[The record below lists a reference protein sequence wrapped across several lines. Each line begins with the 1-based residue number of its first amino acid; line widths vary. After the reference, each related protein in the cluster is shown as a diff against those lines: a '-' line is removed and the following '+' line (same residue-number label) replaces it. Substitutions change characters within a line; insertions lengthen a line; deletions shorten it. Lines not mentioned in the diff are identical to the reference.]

1 MVATLRKP
9 KAVIPQKWRDLF
21 ALIPNYD
28 PIKTAAPEDY
38 FDTSL
43 ANAACDFF
51 PECLRHIEGELA
63 GQPFKLEPWQQA
75 VIGCLFGWKRHDN
88 LGREVRRYREC
99 LLYVPRKN
107 GKTPLAAGI
116 NILVLFCDGERG
128 AQVYGAA
135 SDAKQAGLLFR
146 QAAHMVGM
154 EPELKDRA
162 DVYNSTSQRAIVLK
176 ADPASSYQV
185 ISAEAYSKHG
195 YNIHMFSVD
204 ELHAQPN
211 RELIDVL
218 RTGMASVNRK
228 QPLALYLTTA
238 DVEGETICN
247 EIYETARKVCTGAIK
262 DSRFLPVIFE
272 AQKEDDWTDPLV
284 WQQCNPNLG
293 VSVSLDYLVRECEK
307 AKSTPAYQ
315 ANFKRFHLNIR
326 TNAANPWISLDTWD
340 MNAATP
346 APTPVGGCYA
356 GLDMSA
362 VRDLTGLVIGWPH
375 EREPWT
381 VQAHCWCPRSAALE
395 RQQKAANETPYLAW
409 AEQGHV
415 ELCEG
420 DTIDYEMV
428 ERRIVELHLK
438 HGIIELAIDP
448 AFQGYQ
454 IAQNL
459 AKRGIRVMHH
469 QQGGAHM
476 AGPVKYLTELVLSG
490 RFNHGGHPVMR
501 WHASN
506 VQVRKNSANQDY
518 FHKASSHGK
527 IDLMVAAAMMVS
539 RAMAGMSNA
548 HSVYSTQGLFVLGG
562 E

>member
-1 MVATLRKP
+1 MVAT
-9 KAVIPQKWRDLF
+9 ASNFIIPQKWRDLF

-28 PIKTAAPEDY
+28 PIATAGPGDY
-38 FDTSL
+38 FDSES
-43 ANAACDFF
+43 ADRACDFF

-63 GQPFKLEPWQQA
+63 GKPFVLELWQQA
-75 VIGCLFGWKRHDN
+75 IIGCLFGWKRKDDY
-88 LGREVRRYREC
+88 GREVRRYREC

-116 NILVLFCDGERG
+116 NILVLFCDGEAG

-146 QAAHMVGM
+146 QAAHMVAM

-247 EIYETARKVCTGAIK
+247 EVYDTGKKVCSGALK
-262 DSRFLPVIFE
+262 DPRFLPVIFE
-272 AQKEDDWTDPLV
+272 AQKEDDWTEPEV
-284 WQQCNPNLG
+284 WRKCNPNLG
-293 VSVSLDYLVRECEK
+293 VSVSLDFLRRECEK

-315 ANFKRFHLNIR
+315 ANFKRYHLNVR
-326 TNAANPWISLDTWD
+326 TNASNPWISLDTWD
-340 MNAATP
+340 RNACTP
-346 APTPVGGCYA
+346 APHPVGRCYA

-362 VRDLTGLVIGWPH
+362 VRDMTALVLGWPSKDG
-375 EREPWT
+375 PWI
-381 VQAHCWCPRSAALE
+381 VKSYCWCPRVSALE
-395 RQQKAANETPYLAW
+395 RQQANANETPYLAW
-409 AEQGHV
+409 AEKGFV

-420 DTIDYEMV
+420 DVIDYDMV
-428 ERRIVELHLK
+428 ERRILELHLK

-448 AFQGYQ
+448 GFQGFQ
-454 IAQNL
+454 IAQNM
-459 AKRGIRVMHH
+459 AKRGITVVHH
-469 QQGGAHM
+469 QQGGSHM
-476 AGPVKYLTELVLSG
+476 AAPVKYLTELVLSQ

-506 VQVRKNSANQDY
+506 VQVKKNGANQDY

-539 RAMAGMSNA
+539 RAMAGMGQVNEYASRGI
-548 HSVYSTQGLFVLGG
+548 TVLGG
-562 E
+562 